1 MSFCPPT
8 PGECPSRV
16 AIGTVTATI
25 ATCRAYRIGGDTD
38 YRKQARKLRLTAT
51 GFDRQAVFADEEN
64 QPATARKA
72 RAEASRLRA
81 LADSMERE
89 AGPRGL
95 CVNR

>member
-1 MSFCPPT
+1 MSFRTPT
-8 PGECPSRV
+8 PGECPSRI
-16 AIGTVTATI
+16 AIGTVTATVD
-25 ATCRAYRIGGDTD
+25 TCRAYRVGGDTD
-38 YRKQARKLRLTAT
+38 YRRQAHRLRMSAL
-51 GFDRQAVFADEEN
+51 GFDRQAAFADEEK

-72 RAEASRLRA
+72 RAEAARLRA